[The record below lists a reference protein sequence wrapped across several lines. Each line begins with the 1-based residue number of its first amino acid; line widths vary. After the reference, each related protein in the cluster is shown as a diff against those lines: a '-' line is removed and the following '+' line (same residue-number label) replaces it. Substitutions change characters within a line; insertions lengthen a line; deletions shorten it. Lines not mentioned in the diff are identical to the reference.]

1 MVREGHTDYDIDSI
15 LEEMREQY
23 WQELAVEETERH
35 EETEFVTFTMG
46 GETFAFESTCAAEV
60 IRVPKLV
67 RIPRAHH
74 LVAGIFNLRGVITA
88 AMDLRPFL
96 QLQQPPLGDS
106 SRIIVLKS
114 DRFNTGILVEGVRGV
129 EPFPPEAEPV
139 VKTLSPLQR
148 EFIRGQ
154 VAKGEE
160 IILLLDMTALLAS
173 HHLLVD
179 QK

>member
-1 MVREGHTDYDIDSI
+1 MVHERNADYDIDSI

-23 WQELAVEETERH
+23 WQELAVEESEQR
-35 EETEFVTFTMG
+35 EETEFVAFTMG

-60 IRVPKLV
+60 IRTPKLV
-67 RIPRAHH
+67 RIPRAHP
-74 LVAGIFNLRGVITA
+74 LVAGIFNLRGIITA

-96 QLQQPPLGDS
+96 QLPQPPLGPS
-106 SRIIVLKS
+106 SRIIVLKT
-114 DRFNTGILVEGVRGV
+114 DRFNTGILVESVRGV
-129 EPFPPEAEPV
+129 EPFPPEVEPV
-139 VKTLSPLQR
+139 VRTLSPVQR

-154 VAKGEE
+154 IATEGE

-173 HHLLVD
+173 RHLLVD